1 MKLPAPHFRIPGP
14 AWSYAFLSI
23 LERIVPGW
31 LLRLPVRIG
40 TWVAVACMPE
50 QRAHSL
56 AFLNLVLGRRAGLR
70 DVRRHFAT
78 FLDFL
83 FLRLRIA
90 NGAAAPCTLDP
101 EYAEPFDA
109 LMQSGEPALFGTFHF
124 GHSDLLGFLL
134 ARRGRRVSMVR
145 LRVSNSGDT
154 ERLEQRF
161 RNEVKFI
168 WVNDPDNLLFAMRD
182 AIERGDSLAMQ
193 CDRLFS
199 SRTHGFEFLG
209 GRRLFP
215 FAIYHLAILF
225 ERPVMFCI
233 GLPTEAGGT
242 RVIASPLFRV
252 DPALGREENL
262 ARARE
267 HFQTVLSRLE
277 ALVRQ
282 HPYHWF
288 NFIPMNPLVP
298 VNPAATLTAA
308 VTPGASGR

>member
-1 MKLPAPHFRIPGP
+1 MPHFRIPGP
-14 AWSYAFLSI
+14 TWSYAFLSH
-23 LERIVPGW
+23 LQRIVPRW
-31 LLRLPVRIG
+31 LLQVPIAIG
-40 TWVAVACMPE
+40 TGVAVACMPV

-56 AFLNLVLGRRAGLR
+56 AFLSMAIGRPARWR
-70 DVRRHFAT
+70 DVRRHFST

-90 NGAAAPCTLDP
+90 SGAPAKCTLDF
-101 EYAEPFDA
+101 EHADVFDA
-109 LMQSGEPALFGTFHF
+109 LMRSGEPALFGTFHF

-134 ARRGRRVSMVR
+134 ARRGRRVAMVR

-199 SRTHGFEFLG
+199 SRTEGFEFFG
-209 GRRLFP
+209 ARRLFP

-233 GLPTEAGGT
+233 GLPDGTGGT
-242 RVIASPLFRV
+242 RVLASPLFRA
-252 DPALGREENL
+252 DAALSRGENL
-262 ARARE
+262 TRARE
-267 HFQTVLSRLE
+267 HFQGVLNRLE

-288 NFIPMNPLVP
+288 NFIPMNPIA
-298 VNPAATLTAA
+298 PATPAPTLAPA
-308 VTPGASGR
+308 RVRPPGSM